1 MSSKAV
7 QGCVALRVLGRR
19 ETSTATIH
27 FPFSNMV
34 FPTIKLRW
42 LLIGW
47 RLAYQDPT
55 PAWKKKGVV
64 HFQSGLVDLALFAA
78 VVGLAL
84 LSMFS

>member
-1 MSSKAV
+1 
-7 QGCVALRVLGRR
+7 
-19 ETSTATIH
+19 
-27 FPFSNMV
+27 MV
-34 FPTIKLRW
+34 FPTIKLRWLRRNSSRLCALLIRW